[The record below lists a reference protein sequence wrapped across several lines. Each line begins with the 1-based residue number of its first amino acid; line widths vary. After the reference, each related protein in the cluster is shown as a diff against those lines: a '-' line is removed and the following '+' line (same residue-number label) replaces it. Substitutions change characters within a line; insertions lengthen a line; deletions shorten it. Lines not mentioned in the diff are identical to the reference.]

1 MREQRQSLK
10 PAIAPTAPKSQPSSE
25 DGWLTTRQAY
35 DLLQPQLGW
44 NTFRKLSAEQLQQR
58 FNLQADPAR
67 KVQGKTDAQWLQ
79 FQAATQL
86 E

>member
-10 PAIAPTAPKSQPSSE
+10 QPTAPTATKSQPPNE

-35 DLLQPQLGW
+35 DLLETELKW
-44 NTFRKLSAEQLQQR
+44 NSFRKLSAEQLQQR
-58 FNLQADPAR
+58 FNLRADPGR
-67 KVQGKTDAQWLQ
+67 KIQGKTDSQWLQ
-79 FQAATQL
+79 FQAATRS

>member
-1 MREQRQSLK
+1 MREKRQPLK
-10 PAIAPTAPKSQPSSE
+10 PPIAATATESQPSE

-58 FNLQADPAR
+58 FNLQADPSR
-67 KVQGKTDAQWLQ
+67 KIQGKTDSQWLQ
-79 FQAATQL
+79 FQAATRL